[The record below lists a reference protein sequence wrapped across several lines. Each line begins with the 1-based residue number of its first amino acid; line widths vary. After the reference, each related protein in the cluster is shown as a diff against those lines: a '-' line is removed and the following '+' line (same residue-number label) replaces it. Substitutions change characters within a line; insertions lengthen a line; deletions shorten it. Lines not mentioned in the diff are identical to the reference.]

1 MQELFL
7 LLDETHGQEIPPF
20 IYDSISLLVFLFF
33 YLLELQFSVGVQI
46 FRAVLL
52 HVVIRDFF
60 LPQKSGFFTPPYTPS
75 ART

>member
-33 YLLELQFSVGVQI
+33 YLLELQFSVVQI